1 MLTGIVVSEKLRKVV
16 GIIGA
21 SADVW
26 VVFVDVLLNDSLVF
40 ELISSIV
47 KSSEDVP
54 GVLET

>member
-1 MLTGIVVSEKLRKVV
+1 MLTGVVVSKKLRKVV

-40 ELISSIV
+40 ELISGIV

>member
-1 MLTGIVVSEKLRKVV
+1 MLTGVVVSKKLRKVV

-26 VVFVDVLLNDSLVF
+26 VIFVDVLLNDSLVL
-40 ELISSIV
+40 ELISGIV

>member
-1 MLTGIVVSEKLRKVV
+1 MLTGVVVSEKLRKVV

-26 VVFVDVLLNDSLVF
+26 VIFVDVLLNDSLVL
-40 ELISSIV
+40 ELISGIV

>member
-1 MLTGIVVSEKLRKVV
+1 MLTGVVVSKKLRKVV

-26 VVFVDVLLNDSLVF
+26 VIFVDVLLNDSLVF
-40 ELISSIV
+40 ELISGIV